1 MIKKLIRL
9 FFQREVIAYLI
20 AGVLTTLVNLVLFT
34 LLSRVFGQDYWYVT
48 NVPAIGLALIFAF
61 FINRWYVFR
70 SKGPL
75 LHEAKKF
82 IGSRIIVSLA
92 FEYGAMFLLYE
103 WLKIRQ
109 VIPIGSFSLS
119 VSKVLTQ
126 FLVIVGNYLLSKY
139 FIFTHKNAQQHTS

>member
-1 MIKKLIRL
+1 MLKKLVQL

-34 LLSRVFGQDYWYVT
+34 LLSRVFGAERWYLT
-48 NVPAIGLALIFAF
+48 NIPAIGLALIFAF

-82 IGSRIIVSLA
+82 IGSRILVSLL

-103 WLKIRQ
+103 LFQITQ
-109 VIPIGSFSLS
+109 EIPLGQYSLS

-126 FLVIVGNYLLSKY
+126 FLVIVGNYVLSKF
-139 FIFTHKNAQQHTS
+139 FIFTHSPDIGKP